1 MNDGDDGRNGTI
13 RRLQGIFQFDSDATE
28 AEVEAHVF
36 DDLIEQG
43 VSVEQAADAADF
55 IAASAIKER
64 DARAERAVVLERI
77 ALAEQMRARRESA
90 ASAVAENSLGGDRCR
105 VVRPFADVA
114 GYVVL
119 KTAENCGI

>member
-13 RRLQGIFQFDSDATE
+13 RRIQGIFQFDSDATE

-55 IAASAIKER
+55 IAASAIKAR
-64 DARAERAVVLERI
+64 DARAERAVVLERR
-77 ALAEQMRARRESA
+77 ALAEQMQARKNLRRQRWLKILWVVIGV
-90 ASAVAENSLGGDRCR
+90 ASFDLLLMLLAMWS
-105 VVRPFADVA
+105 
-114 GYVVL
+114 
-119 KTAENCGI
+119 

>member
-13 RRLQGIFQFDSDATE
+13 RRIQGIFQFDSDATE

-55 IAASAIKER
+55 IAASAIKAR
-64 DARAERAVVLERI
+64 DARAERAVILERI
-77 ALAEQMRARRESA
+77 ALAGQMQARENLRRQQRWLKILWVMIGV
-90 ASAVAENSLGGDRCR
+90 ASFNLLLMLLAMWS
-105 VVRPFADVA
+105 
-114 GYVVL
+114 
-119 KTAENCGI
+119 